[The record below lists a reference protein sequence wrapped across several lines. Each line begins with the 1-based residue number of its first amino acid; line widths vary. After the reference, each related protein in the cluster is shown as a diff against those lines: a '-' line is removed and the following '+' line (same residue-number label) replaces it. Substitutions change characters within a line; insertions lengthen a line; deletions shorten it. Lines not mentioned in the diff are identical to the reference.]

1 MKSAAPG
8 IRRIAAVAVTLA
20 MTQVGALPARAGETP
35 ALTTRIDNHRFT
47 PSEIHV
53 PANTPVALTVIN
65 ADRTPEEFDSPSLK
79 VEKVVPGG
87 SSGVVR
93 LRPLKPGRYP
103 FTGEYHAETAFGVV
117 VAQ

>member
-1 MKSAAPG
+1 MARTLLIVAA
-8 IRRIAAVAVTLA
+8 AATLA
-20 MTQVGALPARAGETP
+20 CGLPALAGEPT

-79 VEKVVPGG
+79 VEKVVAGG
-87 SSGVVR
+87 SSGIVR

-103 FTGEYHAETAFGVV
+103 FTGEYHAETAFGAV